1 MIKSV
6 TGPGDRN
13 GGPAATAPGR
23 QRRPGELGHGLPL
36 RRTLGTPS
44 RVTAE
49 FSGPAARSR
58 RGSGRALKLSFN

>member
-1 MIKSV
+1 M
-6 TGPGDRN
+6 TGPGDRD

-36 RRTLGTPS
+36 RRPVTQTLGTPS

-49 FSGPAARSR
+49 FSGPAASAAA
-58 RGSGRALKLSFN
+58 RAGH